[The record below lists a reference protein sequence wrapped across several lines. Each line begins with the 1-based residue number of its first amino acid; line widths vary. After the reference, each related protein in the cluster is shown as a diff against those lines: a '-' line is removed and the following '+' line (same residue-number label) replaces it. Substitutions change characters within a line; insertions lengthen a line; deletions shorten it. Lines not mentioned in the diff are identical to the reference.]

1 MSLSAKSVLLQ
12 ILSEANEKNLLLGK
26 TQIVK
31 FLYLTEV
38 EYYRETGNRLTDLNW
53 LFYHYGPYALELD
66 SILNEKEF
74 EMEKKETKSDRE
86 FHIYKIAESPAK
98 YSSKVDPK
106 VGLIIKRIVSTWG
119 NKPLEELLDY
129 VYFETEPMEAVK
141 RRGER
146 LDFSTVKK
154 EPITRVIPLKASKET
169 ERKVAQ
175 LRERLAPALKKMGEE
190 RIRQRRTEAAGKE
203 YAEAMQA
210 WDEEM
215 NAELDPEALKKI
227 RIIITNPGDDSGK
240 EGN

>member
-1 MSLSAKSVLLQ
+1 MSLSAKSILLQ

-38 EYYRETGNRLTDLNW
+38 EFYRETGNRLTDLNW

-66 SILNEKEF
+66 SVLNEKEF
-74 EMEKKETKSDRE
+74 EMEKKETKSERK

-106 VGLIIKRIVSTWG
+106 VGLIIKRILNAWG
-119 NKPLEELLDY
+119 KKPLEELLDY

-154 EPITRVIPLKASKET
+154 EPMTRLIPLKASKET

-175 LRERLAPALKKMGEE
+175 LRERLAPALKKMWEE
-190 RIRQRRTEAAGKE
+190 RRIPEAAGKE